1 MKIKGSWCSIKI
13 LNRSTLEIQTFAT
26 SETIGR
32 KKGEFNVYCTA
43 VAILLV
49 SIGILSS
56 QMARGEA
63 RGAIAFRSGDF
74 SGRTIFDRPVSLKS
88 WQQACNPDLID
99 CPPRTTLE
107 NPKRQFSCHC
117 KVTGCIE
124 HQWLGNG

>member
-1 MKIKGSWCSIKI
+1 MKLKGSWCSRNF
-13 LNRSTLEIQTFAT
+13 LNRSTLEIQTFAI
-26 SETIGR
+26 SEAIGQ
-32 KKGEFNVYCTA
+32 KQGEFNVYCTA

-49 SIGILSS
+49 SIGIFSS

-107 NPKRQFSCHC
+107 NHKRELS
-117 KVTGCIE
+117 
-124 HQWLGNG
+124 